1 MPGEKRALVSVK
13 AFSNKGLHILRDAL
27 VQIRRQFTVSALS
40 SVYRVNRPAES
51 LAGLRDIKKEE
62 VLEGLA
68 CVIKIETHMSSM
80 EVLTWLTRIENEL
93 QKEVLR
99 KTVSLNLM
107 TYESEIVMLPS
118 LALPHPE
125 LHLRPEEV
133 IPAVEVW
140 PDYEH
145 PVLKKTLLELSRRFT
160 NVKWGE
166 FFTQSDALLDF
177 SKTTE

>member
-1 MPGEKRALVSVK
+1 MPGEKQALISLK
-13 AFSNKGLHILRDAL
+13 AFSNKGLHTLREAL
-27 VQIRRQFTVSALS
+27 AQLKRQFTITAIS
-40 SVYRVNRPAES
+40 SVYRVHRAAES

-62 VLEGLA
+62 TLEGLS
-68 CVIKIETHMSSM
+68 CVVKIETHFKAA
-80 EVLTWLTRIENEL
+80 EVLNLLSRIENDL

-107 TYESEIVMLPS
+107 VYENEIAMLPG

-140 PDYEH
+140 PEYHH

-160 NVKWGE
+160 GAEWGE

-177 SKTTE
+177 SSSAE